1 MEVIT
6 QNDLAIHENV
16 QAPLAQKSNFAYSFS
31 LLPKEER
38 SAISS
43 IYAFCSYIDDIVDG
57 SPNINSK
64 SIVKKL
70 DRLAWWEQEIEKVYK
85 GNNDSYYLRQ
95 FNRLIRRF
103 DIPKQYFLTL
113 IDGVRRDLIKYRY
126 NTFDELKDYCY
137 SVASV
142 VGLISIEIF
151 GYKYEETKNY
161 AVNLGYALQLTNI
174 LRDIAVDSE
183 RGYIYLPKED
193 MIKFDYSEEE
203 LLKGIYN
210 DNFVEL
216 MRFET
221 GRAREYFHKARTFL
235 RPDEKPTIIPAE
247 IMDAIYY
254 RLLEKIELKKYNV
267 FEQKIRVSTSH
278 KIMLTAKHWISMKM
292 FIQRFLKDKV
302 K

>member
-1 MEVIT
+1 MEIIT
-6 QNDLAIHENV
+6 QNDLAIHEKV
-16 QAPLAQKSNFAYSFS
+16 QPPIVHKSNFVYSFS

-38 SAISS
+38 SAITS

-57 SPNINSK
+57 TPNINSK
-64 SIVKKL
+64 SVIKKL
-70 DRLAWWEQEIEKVYK
+70 ERLAWWEKEIDNVYE
-85 GNNDSYYLRQ
+85 GNNDSYYMKQ
-95 FNRLIRRF
+95 FSKLIQRF
-103 DIPKQYFLTL
+103 DIPKQYFHTL
-113 IDGVRRDLIKYRY
+113 IDGVRRDLIKYQY
-126 NTFDELKDYCY
+126 DTFDELKDYCY

-161 AVNLGYALQLTNI
+161 AINLGYALQLTNI

-183 RGYIYLPKED
+183 RGYIYIPKED
-193 MIKFDYSEEE
+193 LIKFDYSEEE
-203 LLKGIYN
+203 LKRGIYN

-216 MRFET
+216 MRFQT
-221 GRAREYFHKARTFL
+221 GRAREYFHKARTYL
-235 RPDEKPTIIPAE
+235 RPDEKPTIIAAE

-267 FEQKIRVSTSH
+267 YQQKIRVATLH
-278 KIMLTAKHWISMKM
+278 KVMLTVKYWLSMKM
-292 FIQRFLKDKV
+292 FVQRFLKDKD